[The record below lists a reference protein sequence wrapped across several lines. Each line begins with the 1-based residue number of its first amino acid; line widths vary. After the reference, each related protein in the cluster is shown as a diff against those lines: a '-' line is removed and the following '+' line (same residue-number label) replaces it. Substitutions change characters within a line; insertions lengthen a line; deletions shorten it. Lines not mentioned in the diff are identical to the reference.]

1 MPATVPWFSHLVQPP
16 NQQISTFGSADAPAR
31 RVVIEGG
38 LGGVLPSSE
47 GWVVEGPASSE
58 GWVAEGPAS
67 SEG

>member
-1 MPATVPWFSHLVQPP
+1 MEGRGA
-16 NQQISTFGSADAPAR
+16 
-31 RVVIEGG
+31 VVIEGG

-67 SEG
+67 SEGWIVEGPAASHLR